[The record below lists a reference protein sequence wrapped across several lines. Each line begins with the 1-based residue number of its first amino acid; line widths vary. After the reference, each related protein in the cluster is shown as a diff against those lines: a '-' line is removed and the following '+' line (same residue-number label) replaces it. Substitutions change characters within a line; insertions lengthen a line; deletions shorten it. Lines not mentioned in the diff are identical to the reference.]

1 MKINIDHLSEAEL
14 PDFNRRTV
22 ERLRFLNQLPS
33 HTQMLEFKLGDR
45 VTFRPTGR
53 PPVMG
58 MLTRYNKKTVTVIT
72 EDGQH
77 WNVSPSS
84 RRKWTPRAPR
94 TQPGHE
100 SEKKWGSW

>member
-14 PDFNRRTV
+14 LDLNRRTV
-22 ERLRFLNQLPS
+22 ERLRFLNQLPA

-45 VTFRPTGR
+45 VTFRPEGR
-53 PPVMG
+53 PPVTG
-58 MLTRYNKKTVTVIT
+58 MLTRYNKKTVTAIT

-77 WNVSPSS
+77 WNVSPSF

-94 TQPGHE
+94 TQPGPRV
-100 SEKKWGSW
+100 